1 MIAATLIAF
10 WWEIQIISWFGISY
24 VFLCFDFLRWSKVW
38 CKVGYGGPYA
48 TINKQKWTQIS
59 LFHKLLLKP
68 LTMAARAYKETKMVR
83 HRKRKRKSVGGNGRM
98 YLLSIFAPFSTGQTV
113 CLVCQDPLVWSLV
126 YSWRHKLIQKVA
138 QK

>member
-10 WWEIQIISWFGISY
+10 WLEIQIVSWFGISY
-24 VFLCFDFLRWSKVW
+24 VFVVLIFWGEEKYDVK
-38 CKVGYGGPYA
+38 YGGPYA
-48 TINKQKWTQIS
+48 SINKQNWTQIS
-59 LFHKLLLKP
+59 LFHKLQLQP
-68 LTMAARAYKETKMVR
+68 LTMAARAYTQTEMVR